1 MAVVLEIFVTIAVL
15 NIWMSERLDCRGN
28 LGTFHLSAEEQMI
41 EARMHNVEGLCPV
54 DCNTSTKIASQML
67 AAAAIGALNRI

>member
-1 MAVVLEIFVTIAVL
+1 
-15 NIWMSERLDCRGN
+15 
-28 LGTFHLSAEEQMI
+28 LSAEEQMI

-67 AAAAIGALNRI
+67 AAAAIGGVESNIKPYVSLEGTRTGLIDL